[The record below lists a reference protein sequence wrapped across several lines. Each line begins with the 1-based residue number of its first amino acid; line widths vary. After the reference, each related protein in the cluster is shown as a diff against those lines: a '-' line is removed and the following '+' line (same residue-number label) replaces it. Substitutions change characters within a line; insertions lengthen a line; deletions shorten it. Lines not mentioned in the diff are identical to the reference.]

1 MPVLVKMGFLPFI
14 TWCVMAKAA
23 KTPRY
28 FWPQDTVA
36 ARLLQR
42 LHADEKWLENLSQ
55 EAQQQLTDCLHAHG
69 LKLEAISVSHHEL
82 ILAIKALAQQIPLHA
97 ACNAFVASISSAPAW
112 WRDVLPACALAQ
124 AMPVHTYQAYSA
136 HSSTCRQCFM
146 PDETETY
153 APTELWTD
161 HQNCWDYG
169 TIFGPLHTWFV
180 LQQALQT
187 PLLHWP
193 QPHTL
198 DVWKLDE
205 MFALLRDLPS
215 KLRYS
220 KVRVPL
226 AKLFGINQSAASSL
240 LEALADIGFLNVPE
254 HPGLLESWSSA
265 ATRDARPSVRVEA
278 GGPLAWWQSGMGLN
292 ESLIQ
297 QCFGHLTVPTSEPSL
312 PERAPPVALPDW
324 AQALLQPPK
333 TSVSKVRYPHIPAEI
348 AAGDVYAVPLENGL
362 WVLLYCHGTWLLD
375 TVKKPV
381 TYAVVEF
388 LNAVCTDFP
397 EHGAWNGVGFQPR
410 GNKRS
415 HYRCAGLARYS
426 KIRRIAQNVPLPQY
440 TTAIDLQAACVFT
453 KAADLAEM
461 ASWHFDLD

>member
-1 MPVLVKMGFLPFI
+1 MV
-14 TWCVMAKAA
+14 KAA
-23 KTPRY
+23 ATPRY

-42 LHADEKWLENLSQ
+42 LHADEKWLPSLPQAN
-55 EAQQQLTDCLHAHG
+55 QQRVTDCLHTHG
-69 LKLEAISVSHHEL
+69 LTLEATSVSHHEL
-82 ILAIKALAQQIPLHA
+82 IPAIKALAQHIPLQA

-112 WRDVLPACALAQ
+112 WRDVLPAWALAQ
-124 AMPVHTYQAYSA
+124 AMPLHTYQAYSA

-153 APTELWTD
+153 APTELWAE
-161 HQNCWDYG
+161 HQSCWDYG

-187 PLLHWP
+187 PFSHWP
-193 QPHTL
+193 QPHAH
-198 DVWKLDE
+198 DVWKLHE
-205 MFALLRDLPS
+205 MFALLRDLPP

-220 KVRVPL
+220 KLRVPL
-226 AKLFGINQSAASSL
+226 AKLFGIKQGAASSL
-240 LEALADIGFLNVPE
+240 LEALADLGFLNVPE

-265 ATRDARPSVRVEA
+265 AARDERPSVRVEA
-278 GGPLAWWQSGMGLN
+278 GGLLAWWQSDMGLN
-292 ESLIQ
+292 EALIR
-297 QCFGHLTVPTSEPSL
+297 QCFGHVTVPTSEPSL
-312 PERAPPVALPDW
+312 PERTPPVALPDW

-333 TSVSKVRYPHIPAEI
+333 TFASKTRYPHIPAEI
-348 AAGDVYAVPLENGL
+348 AAGDVYAVPLTHGL

-388 LNAVCTDFP
+388 LNVLCADFP
-397 EHGAWNGVGFQPR
+397 KHGAWEGVGFQLR
-410 GNKRS
+410 GSKRS

-426 KIRRIAQNVPLPQY
+426 KIRRIAQNVPLPLH
-440 TTAIDLQAACVFT
+440 TTTIDLQAACVFT

-461 ASWHFDLD
+461 ASWHFDFD

>member
-1 MPVLVKMGFLPFI
+1 
-14 TWCVMAKAA
+14 MAKAA
-23 KTPRY
+23 KTPSY
-28 FWPQDTVA
+28 FWPQDSVA

-42 LHADEKWLENLSQ
+42 LHADEKWLANLSQ
-55 EAQQQLTDCLHAHG
+55 EAQQQLTDCLHAQG
-69 LKLEAISVSHHEL
+69 LKLEAVSVNHHKLIS
-82 ILAIKALAQQIPLHA
+82 AIKALAQQIPQQA
-97 ACNAFVASISSAPAW
+97 ACNAFVASISSTPAW
-112 WRDVLPACALAQ
+112 WRDVLPAWALAQ
-124 AMPVHTYQAYSA
+124 AMPLHEYQAYSVN
-136 HSSTCRQCFM
+136 SSTCRQCFM

-153 APTELWTD
+153 APTELWAE
-161 HQNCWDYG
+161 HQSCWDYG
-169 TIFGPLHTWFV
+169 TIFGPLRTWFV
-180 LQQALQT
+180 LQQALRT
-187 PLLHWP
+187 PLSHWP
-193 QPHTL
+193 QPHAH

-205 MFALLRDLPS
+205 MFALLRNLPP

-226 AKLFGINQSAASSL
+226 AKLFGIKQGAASSL

-278 GGPLAWWQSGMGLN
+278 GGPLAWWQSDMGLN

-297 QCFGHLTVPTSEPSL
+297 QCFGHLTVPTSEPTL

-324 AQALLQPPK
+324 AQALLRPPK
-333 TSVSKVRYPHIPAEI
+333 TSASKTRYPHIPAEI
-348 AAGDVYAVPLENGL
+348 AAGDVYAVPLEHGQ

-397 EHGAWNGVGFQPR
+397 KHGAWNGVGFQPR
-410 GNKRS
+410 GSKRS

-426 KIRRIAQNVPLPQY
+426 KIRRIAQNVPLPQN
-440 TTAIDLQAACVFT
+440 TAVIDLQAACVFT
-453 KAADLAEM
+453 KAADLAKM
-461 ASWHFDLD
+461 ASWHFDFD